1 MMRAVGSMRR
11 MRALTGAGI
20 VAVAAAS
27 VTPLSVAAAAGPFD
41 GLEGVRTGDGML
53 TYATGTQERLSCRV
67 QYVQSNPNN
76 LQQALR
82 CAADSYNFQ
91 INAYFDSAN
100 GRLSGNWAE
109 LVNNVKGSVSGTVAN
124 GSIKGDLKGPGFNA
138 SLLVVTKGDRQTVNI
153 QAPIEEIRAVSIE
166 VRKAAR

>member
-1 MMRAVGSMRR
+1 
-11 MRALTGAGI
+11 
-20 VAVAAAS
+20 
-27 VTPLSVAAAAGPFD
+27 
-41 GLEGVRTGDGML
+41 ML

-67 QYVQSNPNN
+67 QYAGESEQPSAGTALCGGQ
-76 LQQALR
+76 LQFPDQRVL
-82 CAADSYNFQ
+82 
-91 INAYFDSAN
+91 DSAN
-100 GRLSGNWAE
+100 GRLSGNAE

-153 QAPIEEIRAVSIE
+153 QAPIEEIRGVSIE

>member
-1 MMRAVGSMRR
+1 M
-11 MRALTGAGI
+11 
-20 VAVAAAS
+20 
-27 VTPLSVAAAAGPFD
+27 PLSVAAAAGPFD
-41 GLEGVRTGDGML
+41 GLEGVWTGDGML
-53 TYATGTQERLSCRV
+53 TYATGTQERISCRV
-67 QYVQSNPNN
+67 QYLQNNPNN

-124 GSIKGDLKGPGFNA
+124 GKISGDLKGPGFIA
-138 SLLVVTKGDRQTVNI
+138 QLSVITKGDRQTVSI
-153 QAPIEEIRAVSIE
+153 QAPIEEIRTVSIE
-166 VRKAAR
+166 VRKAAK

>member
-1 MMRAVGSMRR
+1 MMRAVDAVRRSMRL
-11 MRALTGAGI
+11 AAASV
-20 VAVAAAS
+20 VAVAAV

-41 GLEGVRTGDGML
+41 GLEGVWTGDGML
-53 TYATGTQERLSCRV
+53 TYASGTQERLSCRV

-82 CAADSYNFQ
+82 CASDSYNFQ

-100 GRLSGNWAE
+100 GKLSGNWAE
-109 LVNNVKGSVSGTVAN
+109 LVNNVKGSVSGTVGN
-124 GSIKGDLKGPGFNA
+124 GRINGDLKGPGFVA
-138 SLLVVTKGDRQTVNI
+138 SLNVVTKGDRQTVSI
-153 QAPIEEIRAVSIE
+153 QAPIEEIRTVSIE

>member
-1 MMRAVGSMRR
+1 MMRAVDAVRRSMRL
-11 MRALTGAGI
+11 AAASV
-20 VAVAAAS
+20 VAVAAV

-41 GLEGVRTGDGML
+41 GLEGVWTGDGML
-53 TYATGTQERLSCRV
+53 TYASGTQERLSCRV

-82 CAADSYNFQ
+82 CASDSYNFQ

-100 GRLSGNWAE
+100 GILSGIWAE
-109 LVNNVKGSVSGTVAN
+109 LVNNVKGSVSGTVGN
-124 GSIKGDLKGPGFNA
+124 GRINGDLKGPGFVA
-138 SLLVVTKGDRQTVNI
+138 SLNVVTKGDRQTVSI
-153 QAPIEEIRAVSIE
+153 QAPIEEIRTVSIE